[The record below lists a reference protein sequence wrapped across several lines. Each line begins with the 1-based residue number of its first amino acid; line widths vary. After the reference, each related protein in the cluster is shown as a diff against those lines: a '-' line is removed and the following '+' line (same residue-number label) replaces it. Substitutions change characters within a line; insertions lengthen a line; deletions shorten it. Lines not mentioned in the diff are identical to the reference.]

1 MSKVGWVINDDGRL
15 ISDVLEITNSLDL
28 EGF

>member
-1 MSKVGWVINDDGRL
+1 MSKVGWVINDDGIL
-15 ISDVLEITNSLDL
+15 ISDVLEITNFLDL

>member
-1 MSKVGWVINDDGRL
+1 MSKVGWVINDDDIL
-15 ISDVLEITNSLDL
+15 ISDVLEITNFLDL